1 MKLITKIFRG
11 PIVESF
17 HLGYAYVTDETEKE
31 LFSAGNP
38 DTPVFTQ
45 ETAAPFKAITLLQEK
60 ADEKFN
66 LTDEELAVT
75 CATHSGKNEHT
86 EMIHSLLKKIDLN
99 INDLQCEIQNPEDS
113 ATFEKMTI
121 QGRRPSQLHNIY
133 SGLHA
138 GMAVLAK
145 SIDEEPK
152 DYIRAISHIHTKNLT
167 TIKKYSEHD
176 KILTETDNSG
186 LDTYYLPLKNIT
198 KMYNK
203 LITGSDDYLT
213 KIFQVITEYPEMMG
227 GEGKFDT
234 EFIKLMKGNGL
245 VKSGTNGLIALCV
258 KPPKSNAVNLVVK
271 AIDGNTKAAISM
283 ALEILR
289 HLKVLDSKK
298 LEKLHAFHNPVYK
311 DVLGNKV
318 GEMKTELVVE

>member
-1 MKLITKIFRG
+1 MKLITKILRG
-11 PIVESF
+11 PVVESF
-17 HLGYAYVTDETEKE
+17 HLGYACVTDENGKE

-45 ETAAPFKAITLLQEK
+45 ETAAPFKTITLLKEK

-75 CATHSGKNEHT
+75 CATHSGKNEHS
-86 EMIHSLLKKIDLN
+86 EKIHSLLKKIEFS
-99 INDLQCEIQNPEDS
+99 INDLSCEIQNPEDS

-138 GMAVLAK
+138 GSAVLAK
-145 SIDEEPK
+145 SIDEDPK
-152 DYIRAISHIHTKNLT
+152 DYSRAISSIHTKNLA
-167 TIKKYSEHD
+167 TIRKYSEYD
-176 KILTETDNSG
+176 KVLTENDNSG
-186 LDTYYLPLKNIT
+186 LDTYFLPLKHIT

-203 LITGSDDYLT
+203 LITGADEYLT
-213 KIFQVITEYPEMMG
+213 KVFQVITEYPEMIAG
-227 GEGKFDT
+227 DGKFDT
-234 EFIKLMKGNGL
+234 EFIKLMKGNGM
-245 VKSGTNGLIALCV
+245 VKSGTNGLVALCI

-283 ALEILR
+283 ALEILH

-298 LEKLHAFHNPVYK
+298 LDKLKAFHKPIFK
-311 DVLGNKV
+311 DVMGNKV
-318 GEMKTELVVE
+318 AEMKTELVVE